1 MSLSVIHSILSK
13 PVTQPRATVACCSIC
28 TRSCR
33 TGTEMNVAVVTGDGP
48 VETEGLSLENDPHR
62 ELKEIAIL
70 SLCEVE
76 THSENE

>member
-1 MSLSVIHSILSK
+1 MG
-13 PVTQPRATVACCSIC
+13 R
-28 TRSCR
+28 
-33 TGTEMNVAVVTGDGP
+33 EMNIAMVTGDGP
-48 VETEGLSLENDPHR
+48 VETEGLSLESDTQR

>member
-1 MSLSVIHSILSK
+1 
-13 PVTQPRATVACCSIC
+13 
-28 TRSCR
+28 
-33 TGTEMNVAVVTGDGP
+33 MNVAVVTGDGP